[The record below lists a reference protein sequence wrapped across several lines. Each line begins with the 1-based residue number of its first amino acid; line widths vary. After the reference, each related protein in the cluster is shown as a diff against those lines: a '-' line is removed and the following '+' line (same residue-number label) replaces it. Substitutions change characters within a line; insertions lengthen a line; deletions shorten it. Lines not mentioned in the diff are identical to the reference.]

1 MPRAADSG
9 TGGLWSRSSKPTR
22 KGGEIEECQ
31 RALDCLEAETD
42 SALDQFV
49 AAAEGAYSFYST
61 MEKVES
67 QLASAER
74 MQKGEN
80 DLQLNES
87 VVLAEKLEGEIAHA
101 EKLAAGAGVSDTQ
114 GEWAGDF
121 EKARAALDRM
131 NLLVRKARAGNDGGE
146 AMEAR
151 SALMSFRRE
160 SALFKKKLAKLKSY
174 LSDRKNPA
182 YAKVGRARARLS
194 RLKARV
200 GETFSRIARSR
211 LKKKIAE
218 ARSEMALFMQTERAG
233 RIFVDHKHV
242 TLTSGR
248 KVSRMPLTESA
259 GFALSDLVPPMRR
272 SIERA
277 ARGGAHL
284 VGSYEISQGGGVLRI
299 GERTIS
305 GDAIIYRERSF
316 RL

>member
-1 MPRAADSG
+1 MPRAA
-9 TGGLWSRSSKPTR
+9 R
-22 KGGEIEECQ
+22 KGGEIGECE
-31 RALDCLEAETD
+31 RMLRGFEDETD
-42 SALDQFV
+42 SALDRFV
-49 AAAEGAYSFYST
+49 AAAEGAYAFRSMMDK
-61 MEKVES
+61 MET
-67 QLASAER
+67 QLALAER
-74 MQKGEN
+74 MQAAEN

-87 VVLAEKLEGEIAHA
+87 VVLAEKLEAELAHA

-114 GEWAGDF
+114 EEWAGGF
-121 EKARAALDRM
+121 EQARTALDRM
-131 NLLVRKARAGNDGGE
+131 GLLLRKARAGNEEGE

-151 SALMSFRRE
+151 AALISFRRE
-160 SALFKKKLAKLKSY
+160 SALFRKRLERLKSC

-194 RLKARV
+194 KLKARV

-211 LKKKIAE
+211 LRKKIAE
-218 ARSEMALFMQTERAG
+218 AKSEMSSFMRSEGAG